1 MAKKAAAKKAPAKKR
16 AGIFKVKGDED
27 VTTIQ
32 RHFRAGRTY
41 KLDYD
46 EAAEFV
52 EAGQLVE
59 VKK

>member
-1 MAKKAAAKKAPAKKR
+1 MAKKAAVKKATAKKR
-16 AGIFKVKGDED
+16 AGVFKVKGSED

-32 RHFRAGRTY
+32 RHFRCGRTY

-46 EAAEFV
+46 EAREFV
-52 EAGQLVE
+52 EAGQLAE